1 MSLFKKIRIQLG
13 NYLLNRKLRHLKRK
27 RKLYSF
33 DAATTVGVLFKTDN
47 LLDFETV
54 RKFLLYLH
62 EKQNQVFAIGFID
75 NKKIPDYFLM
85 KKGFNFFTRKELNFF
100 YKPNSK
106 VVNDFLDKQFDIL
119 IDLST
124 DNCFPLHYISS
135 LSQSK
140 FKIGR
145 SVNGTTCFDMM
156 IDTEKNNKVD
166 FLVEHIKHYTAI
178 LNAV

>member
-1 MSLFKKIRIQLG
+1 VALFKKIRIKVG
-13 NYLLNRKLRHLKRK
+13 NYFLNRRLRHLKRK
-27 RKLYSF
+27 RQLLGFEASS
-33 DAATTVGVLFKTDN
+33 TVGVLFKTDN
-47 LLDFETV
+47 LLDFESV

-85 KKGFNFFTRKELNFF
+85 KKGFNFFTRKELTFF
-100 YKPNSK
+100 FIPKSK
-106 VVNDFLDKQFDIL
+106 VVDDFLEKQFDIL

-124 DNCFPLHYISS
+124 DNSFPLQYISS
-135 LSQSK
+135 MSRSK

-145 SVNGTTCFDMM
+145 SANGSKCFDLM

-178 LNAV
+178 LTAV